1 MLFNEA
7 DVNTVL
13 VLMPDKHMGN
23 LVVSLPAIVALKEF
37 FGEKSFFLAID
48 EAYGDIA
55 ESLIS
60 RENVLLYP
68 RKQIGG
74 KNFFRI
80 GAVFSEFVRQMRKI
94 SPDIA
99 IDLQGGYAS
108 SVLTYLSG
116 APLRVARFT
125 AKRPYLY
132 NRRIRLV
139 KGRQRV
145 YYYTDIAYAAGA
157 GDIDIYYRL
166 GAVDAKKAS
175 LAGKLSDE
183 GIRSDMPVAC
193 IHPGAG
199 KVFKQ
204 WNSEGFADVSD
215 WLFSKGFQVVLVGGK
230 SDLKKIGE
238 IISLTKHGVH
248 NLGVKL
254 SLGELVALFERS
266 SLFIG
271 NDSGPMHLA
280 ASAGIPVVALFG
292 SARENRWRP
301 LSERAI
307 VLRGEEKCQICASE
321 KCQFD
326 FKCIKTLSSEA
337 VKTAITTLLGHEAAI
352 D

>member
-1 MLFNEA
+1 MLFNDS

-23 LVVSLPAIVALKEF
+23 VVVSLPAIVALKEF
-37 FGEKSFFLAID
+37 FEKKSFFLAID
-48 EAYGDIA
+48 EAYRDIA
-55 ESLIS
+55 ESFIDM
-60 RENVLLYP
+60 ENVFLYP
-68 RKQIGG
+68 RKQIR
-74 KNFFRI
+74 KNHFIRRVSI
-80 GAVFSEFVRQMRKI
+80 FSRFIRQMRGI

-139 KGRQRV
+139 RGRQRV
-145 YYYTDIAYAAGA
+145 YYYTDIAYAVGA

-166 GAVDAKKAS
+166 KAVDAKKIS
-175 LAGKLSDE
+175 LGRKLSDE
-183 GIRSDMPVAC
+183 GVRSDMPIAC

-204 WNSEGFADVSD
+204 WNSEGFAAVSD
-215 WLFSKGFQVVLVGGK
+215 WLSSEGFQVVLVGGK
-230 SDLKKIGE
+230 DDLKKIAE

-248 NLGVKL
+248 NLGAKL
-254 SLGELVALFERS
+254 SLGELAALFEMS

-280 ASAGIPVVALFG
+280 ASTGIPVVAIFG
-292 SARENRWRP
+292 PARESRWRP
-301 LSERAI
+301 LSEKAI
-307 VLRGEEKCQICASE
+307 VLRGTEKCQVCTSE
-321 KCQFD
+321 GCRLD
-326 FKCIKTLSSEA
+326 FRCIKTLSSEA
-337 VKTAITTLLGHEAAI
+337 VKTAITTLLGREVQN
-352 D
+352 

>member
-23 LVVSLPAIVALKEF
+23 VVVSLPAIVALKEF
-37 FGEKSFFLAID
+37 FREKSFFLAID
-48 EAYGDIA
+48 EAYSDIV
-55 ESLIS
+55 ESFIGM
-60 RENVLLYP
+60 ENVFLYP
-68 RKQIGG
+68 RKQIM
-74 KNFFRI
+74 KNHFIRRASI
-80 GAVFSEFVRQMRKI
+80 FSRFILQMREI

-108 SVLTYLSG
+108 SVLTYFSG

-132 NRRIRLV
+132 TRRIKLV

-145 YYYTDIAYAAGA
+145 YNYTDIASAAGA
-157 GDIDIYYRL
+157 SDIDIYYRL
-166 GAVDAKKAS
+166 RAVDAKKVS
-175 LAGKLSDE
+175 LGKKLSDE
-183 GIRSDMPVAC
+183 GVKSDIPIAC

-199 KVFKQ
+199 KVFKE

-215 WLFSKGFQVVLVGGK
+215 WLFSEGFQVLLVGGK
-230 SDLKKIGE
+230 GDLKKIRE
-238 IISLTKHGVH
+238 IISITKRTAY
-248 NLGVKL
+248 NLGGKL
-254 SLGELVALFERS
+254 SLGELVALFEMS

-280 ASAGIPVVALFG
+280 ASTGIPIVALFG
-292 SARENRWRP
+292 PARENRWRP
-301 LSERAI
+301 LSERAV
-307 VLRGEEKCQICASE
+307 VLRGTEKCQICTSE
-321 KCQFD
+321 GCQFD

-337 VKTAITTLLGHEAAI
+337 VKNAITTLLGHEVHN
-352 D
+352 